1 MTSTNTRQTVEVYGD
16 ITAFVLGATR
26 HLPAVVAR
34 STGDLPYTKRF
45 LDRYIVQAVGLV
57 LKEAIN
63 PAYSAALWFAREAGF
78 TTGMENTSD
87 LLLDA
92 TDEDNNDLLRFS
104 VQSVLLSMV
113 SLQMQRGALILEDD
127 LQTLLR
133 PLPLWVP
140 FHTRVTDAA
149 IIQASRMAFNITGEL
164 ADVVVISAGLHN
176 SVVEMHNVE
185 ATSPL

>member
-16 ITAFVLGATR
+16 ITAFVRGATR
-26 HLPAVVAR
+26 HLPAIVAR
-34 STGDLPYTKRF
+34 STGDLPYTTRS

-57 LKEAIN
+57 LKEATS
-63 PAYSAALWFAREAGF
+63 PAYRAAQGFAREAGF
-78 TTGMENTSD
+78 TTGRENASD
-87 LLLDA
+87 LLSNA
-92 TDEDNNDLLRFS
+92 TDDDNNDLLRFS

-113 SLQMQRGALILEDD
+113 SLQMQRGAFILEDD
-127 LQTLLR
+127 LQTMLR

-149 IIQASRMAFNITGEL
+149 IIKASRVARKITGEL
-164 ADVVVISAGLHN
+164 ADVVDISAGLHN
-176 SVVEMHNVE
+176 SIVEMHNVE

>member
-1 MTSTNTRQTVEVYGD
+1 
-16 ITAFVLGATR
+16 
-26 HLPAVVAR
+26 
-34 STGDLPYTKRF
+34 LPYTTPS

-57 LKEAIN
+57 LKEALS
-63 PAYSAALWFAREAGF
+63 PAYRAAQGFAREAGF
-78 TTGMENTSD
+78 TTGMENASA
-87 LLLDA
+87 LLLNA
-92 TDEDNNDLLRFS
+92 TDDDNNDLLRFS

-149 IIQASRMAFNITGEL
+149 IIQASRMAQKITGEL
-164 ADVVVISAGLHN
+164 SDVVVISAGLHN